1 MYKEMFHTEDLENV
15 IEELVFKEL
24 HKIISEKSVEFC
36 TCKICLQDIAAIV
49 LNRIPPRYKNSIIDK
64 MYPNKREE
72 EKLEKLENLIDEQL
86 LVAIEKIKENPH
98 H

>member
-24 HKIISEKSVEFC
+24 HKIMATKSIEFC

-49 LNRIPPRYKNSIIDK
+49 LNRIPPRYKNSMIDK

-72 EKLEKLENLIDEQL
+72 ERLEKLSTMINEQI
-86 LVAIEKIKENPH
+86 LVAIEKIRDNPH